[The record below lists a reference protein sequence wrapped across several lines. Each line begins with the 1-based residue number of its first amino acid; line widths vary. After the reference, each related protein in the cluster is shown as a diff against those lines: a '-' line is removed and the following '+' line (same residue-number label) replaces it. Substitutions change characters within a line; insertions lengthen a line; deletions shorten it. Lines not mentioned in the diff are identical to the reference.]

1 VRSVPVA
8 SLLRACVVLAGLQLG
23 CGESAKA
30 VADGNS
36 GGSGSTFG
44 GGAASSGSSGSDGSA
59 GNGMTSQSGTATAGH
74 ASSGSG
80 GSSASS
86 SAAGAGGKDAS
97 TEASA
102 SAGSGDASTAT
113 IPGNGCT
120 PPAAYDNLFAS
131 MLGHTQSE
139 TDDKLNAAWAQLL
152 TAGGSGAIYFDGPGA
167 NESYIED
174 NNAKDVRTEGMG
186 YGMMAAVQLDHQA
199 TFDRLWAWVKNHM
212 VESNAIAWSCS
223 PSGSKNSTG
232 GAPDGDLYL
241 AAALI
246 FAHNRWGDTSGVYNY
261 KTEADSTLNILR
273 TQDFNKTYNLIQ
285 YYSGSDNGQTD
296 PSYILPAFNQVFAC
310 YDTAN
315 ATFWNATVTASRDF
329 FHKAMNSSG
338 QFGDQMSYT
347 GGSGTSS
354 GFDAQRCVMNIMMDW
369 NFFAAD
375 PWQRDTYAT
384 TFSAHAGAAGGGG
397 ATAFMNTLL
406 AFALPAS
413 SGKAYVQDLWSAS
426 VPSKDYWNGT
436 LYLLSMLHV
445 SGTFQLWY

>member
-1 VRSVPVA
+1 M
-8 SLLRACVVLAGLQLG
+8 GMHLG
-23 CGESAKA
+23 CGESTKA
-30 VADGNS
+30 TADGNS
-36 GGSGSTFG
+36 DGSG
-44 GGAASSGSSGSDGSA
+44 GGAGSSGSDASAGSGDGTGEGGAAAADAFSGSSGSSGGGRASDGSGVDSP
-59 GNGMTSQSGTATAGH
+59 GNV
-74 ASSGSG
+74 
-80 GSSASS
+80 
-86 SAAGAGGKDAS
+86 
-97 TEASA
+97 
-102 SAGSGDASTAT
+102 GDASTAT

-120 PPAAYDNLFAS
+120 PPAAYVNLFAS
-131 MLGHTQSE
+131 LLGHTQAE
-139 TDDKLNAAWAQLL
+139 TDAKLNAAWTQLL
-152 TAGGSGAIYFDGPGA
+152 TANGSGAIYFDGPGT

-174 NNAKDVRTEGMG
+174 NNARDVRTEGMG
-186 YGMMAAVQLDHQA
+186 YGMMAAVQLGHQA
-199 TFDRLWAWVKNHM
+199 AFDRLWTWVKNHM
-212 VESNAIAWSCS
+212 VETNAIAWSCS

-246 FAHNRWGDTSGVYNY
+246 FAHNRWGDTSGSYNY
-261 KTEADSTLNILR
+261 KTEADTTLNILR
-273 TQDFNKTYNLIQ
+273 TQDYNTTYNLIK

-315 ATFWNATVTASRDF
+315 AAFWNSTVTASRSF
-329 FHKAMNSSG
+329 FHKAMDSNG

-347 GGSGTSS
+347 GGAGSGS

-375 PWQRDTYAT
+375 PWQRDTYAPA
-384 TFSAHAGAAGGGG
+384 FGAHAGAAGGGG

-413 SGKAYVQDLWSAS
+413 SGTAYVKNLWSAP

-436 LYLLSMLHV
+436 LYLLSMLHA
-445 SGTFQLWY
+445 SGTFHLWY